1 MGKRRKHRGGFLLPG
16 SDNSLFYKFINQVVA
31 PKVGQIGKSLQK
43 RRRRQ
48 RGGYIPGLGF
58 ADFSTGLKRPGAAL
72 KKDEKFVGDLIKAY
86 LLPQVMKRNRR

>member
-1 MGKRRKHRGGFLLPG
+1 MGKRRKKRGGFLPG
-16 SDNSLFYKFINQVVA
+16 MEPFFQFVNHVIA

-58 ADFSTGLKRPGAAL
+58 AGYSTGLKRPGTAL

-86 LLPQVMKRNRR
+86 LLPQIRKRNRR